1 MAGQNIKTSY
11 KTPAQAQKD
20 SQTLKN
26 HADRVIQNKAI
37 REEARDQSVV
47 GKVKRAVKTVRDSP
61 TTKRVGQFVKDRSEG
76 IAHEMQPGPE
86 RGPRRAPQRGGGY
99 GMSLPQVAQ
108 DPFGVGGFGSMHR
121 VMQSDP
127 FHELP
132 RRNPVAPPKKKRRK
146 SPRREPSGGSGMDMM
161 GIPDHMKWMF

>member
-11 KTPAQAQKD
+11 KTPQQAQKD
-20 SQTLKN
+20 SQILKKN
-26 HADRVIQNKAI
+26 ADRVAQNKAI
-37 REEARDQSVV
+37 REEARDQSAI

-86 RGPRRAPQRGGGY
+86 RGPRRASAPMGGM
-99 GMSLPQVAQ
+99 GMRMPQVQQ
-108 DPFGVGGFGSMHR
+108 DPFGVGGFGNLHR
-121 VMQSDP
+121 VMVSDP

-146 SPRREPSGGSGMDMM
+146 NPHRESSGGSGMDMM

>member
-1 MAGQNIKTSY
+1 MMAGQNIKTNY
-11 KTPAQAQKD
+11 KTPTQAQKD
-20 SQTLKN
+20 SETLKK
-26 HADRVIQNKAI
+26 HADRVAQNKVI
-37 REEARDQSVV
+37 REEARDQSAI

-86 RGPRRAPQRGGGY
+86 RASRRSPPP
-99 GMSLPQVAQ
+99 MSRLPQVAQ

-132 RRNPVAPPKKKRRK
+132 RRNPVAPPKKKRRR
-146 SPRREPSGGSGMDMM
+146 SPRRESSGGSGMDMM